1 MATTVTTPTPAPQF
15 WSPSVWSSIQSQVV
29 ATAGAV
35 RVSQNVFPGPPTPL
49 TGVTSVP
56 APHFDFNKMTLTEG
70 ITKPYVELAVE
81 FSLTYGQVQSELTAT
96 AATMLSKFAAR
107 DLALAEDAIILQGR
121 KGAKALP
128 PTARIESGGES
139 LKDGIMG
146 LILPGNEV
154 IVNAP
159 GPEPTNSG
167 GEIWAAIQD
176 AISRLTANTQSVPW
190 ALIADTVAFGA
201 ISGSVLNGNP
211 LCNILAP
218 GVMICGTPAMPKY
231 TGLFIALGGDPTTIY
246 VDTDAT
252 MEPTNR
258 GDSGLYRFRVFE
270 RVQVVAL
277 DPRAFVKLDFSYLA
291 KSTKPPTGPAR
302 RVPPRRVA
310 GTARPAARKSTGPT
324 PTSTP

>member
-1 MATTVTTPTPAPQF
+1 MSTTVTTPTPAPQF

-35 RVSQNVFPGPPTPL
+35 RVSQNVFPGPMTPL

-81 FSLTYGQVQSELTAT
+81 FSLTNGQVQSETNAT

-121 KGAKALP
+121 KGANALP

-176 AISRLTANTQSVPW
+176 AISRLTDKTQSVPW
-190 ALIADTVAFGA
+190 ALIADTAAFGA

-211 LCNILAP
+211 LCNMLAP
-218 GVMICGTPAMPKY
+218 GVIAGGICGTPAMPKY

-258 GDSGLYRFRVFE
+258 GGSGLYFFRVFE

-291 KSTKPPTGPAR
+291 KSTPPNSTGPA
-302 RVPPRRVA
+302 P
-310 GTARPAARKSTGPT
+310 KSKP
-324 PTSTP
+324 